1 MTTYQIFRADSR
13 QDVFPVSSF
22 DSYIAA
28 FRSWG
33 AGVQRPEFLGLI
45 GTAAWSFPRPGYDAQ
60 TNTGMSLVGRLIPA
74 KLDTTVAKEIE

>member
-1 MTTYQIFRADSR
+1 MTTYKYFVQTGP